1 MAKRPARRSATT
13 ANSSSNDDLKDRL
26 ARYRRIKISVI
37 GRKTGRS
44 RRRFSVRRNNVA
56 ATEIAQKFVKA
67 INAHDTDGLTKLMSK
82 DHVFVDSLGN
92 RFPASAMRSG
102 WQEYFTMVPD
112 YWIKVDHI
120 VSEGNTII
128 LCGSAGGTFVPKSGM
143 MKPENKWETPAVWR
157 ALVKEGRVAEW
168 RVYCDNEPIREKM
181 RAAAS

>member
-1 MAKRPARRSATT
+1 
-13 ANSSSNDDLKDRL
+13 
-26 ARYRRIKISVI
+26 
-37 GRKTGRS
+37 
-44 RRRFSVRRNNVA
+44 
-56 ATEIAQKFVKA
+56 
-67 INAHDTDGLTKLMSK
+67 
-82 DHVFVDSLGN
+82 
-92 RFPASAMRSG
+92 
-102 WQEYFTMVPD
+102 MVPD

-168 RVYCDNEPIREKM
+168 RIYCDNEPIREKM